1 MLFQPPF
8 SSRFIPANYFFSL
21 SLFFLSSAAG
31 SLWSFVPLI
40 TATKKVM
47 FKVSATSD
55 RPSDVSPKIL
65 LLNES
70 TIFGSNRIHFSC
82 CSADDFLPGAA
93 SRGRCSGSSRSVRE
107 SCKGPSCRFSFLW
120 RNHIIFLSKHWP
132 RVSHRKLFSSPIPP
146 LSGKT
151 HLNIQLLGSSV
162 SQTLSLAKL
171 ARSKA
176 IGHINDSIKRWH
188 QLQRFAQFALDAT
201 RK

>member
-1 MLFQPPF
+1 MSRQRYCSSMNQLFLVRIESIFPVARRMIFFRGPRQEAAVPDHHDP
-8 SSRFIPANYFFSL
+8 SVNRARGPAAVFF
-21 SLFFLSSAAG
+21 
-31 SLWSFVPLI
+31 
-40 TATKKVM
+40 
-47 FKVSATSD
+47 
-55 RPSDVSPKIL
+55 
-65 LLNES
+65 
-70 TIFGSNRIHFSC
+70 
-82 CSADDFLPGAA
+82 
-93 SRGRCSGSSRSVRE
+93 
-107 SCKGPSCRFSFLW
+107 FLW